1 MKISFPLSVQP
12 GKWVLEMH
20 NMGKTYGDR
29 TLFKNINITVGRG
42 EKIALLGANGVG
54 KSTLI
59 KRVMNKI
66 EGDGEVNYGHNVQIT
81 YFAQDQ
87 AESLDINK
95 TIYETVDD
103 IAVGEIRKDLRSI
116 LGAFLFTG
124 EDVDKKVAV
133 LSGGE
138 RTRLALCILLLSPS
152 NFLILDEPTNHL
164 DILSKEVLKSA
175 LINYEGTFIVV
186 SHDREFLDGLT
197 NRIWDIE
204 NQGLKIHHFGVQEFL
219 QRKMDIT
226 EENKQLL
233 NENKKVKSPTPI
245 IKVEEIK
252 IQSFDEIKEIK
263 RKKTQ
268 LNNQI
273 KKTEENISSLEN
285 KIQKMDEIILNLDYT
300 NETEST
306 KVLAEYETIKKEL
319 NSEMEIWELATEE
332 LMTLD

>member
-1 MKISFPLSVQP
+1 
-12 GKWVLEMH
+12 
-20 NMGKTYGDR
+20 
-29 TLFKNINITVGRG
+29 
-42 EKIALLGANGVG
+42 
-54 KSTLI
+54 
-59 KRVMNKI
+59 MNKV
-66 EGDGEVNYGHNVQIT
+66 EGEGIVNYGHNVQIT

-87 AESLDINK
+87 AEALDITK

-103 IAVGEIRKDLRSI
+103 IAVGDIRKDLRSI

-164 DILSKEVLKSA
+164 DILSKDVLKNA

-219 QRKMDIT
+219 QRKIDLSEGLKPSMS
-226 EENKQLL
+226 E
-233 NENKKVKSPTPI
+233 KKVINPPTPLV
-245 IKVEEIK
+245 VEVKKENIL
-252 IQSFDEIKEIK
+252 SFDQQKEIK
-263 RKKTQ
+263 RKKNQ
-268 LNNQI
+268 LNTQV
-273 KKTEENISSLEN
+273 KKAEDNISSLEE
-285 KIQKMDEIILNLDYT
+285 KIKKLDEKIVHLDYS
-300 NETEST
+300 NEFEST
-306 KVLAEYETIKKEL
+306 RILTEYDFTKNQLNKE
-319 NSEMEIWELATEE
+319 MKIWEQATEE
-332 LMTLD
+332 LMSIKD